1 MRPDRTHLFVT
12 ALLLVASPGTST
24 SSIDPSYDD
33 DPEGAAFFEE
43 KIRPVL
49 IERCY
54 SCHSAQA
61 KPPKAGLRVDTRAG
75 FRKGGDSGRAIESGR
90 PDDSLLIR
98 VLEHSSEIAQM
109 PPDGRL
115 PDAVLADFREWIER
129 GAPDPRP
136 DDEGGEC
143 AAR

>member
-1 MRPDRTHLFVT
+1 MRHHHPSSWTRVVLLC
-12 ALLLVASPGTST
+12 ALLCAPGLALA
-24 SSIDPSYDD
+24 D
-33 DPEGAAFFEE
+33 DPEGAAFFEK

-54 SCHSAQA
+54 ACHSSQA
-61 KPPKAGLRVDTRAG
+61 KPPKAGFRVDTRSG
-75 FRKGGDSGRAIESGR
+75 LRRGGHSGPAIEPGR

-98 VLEHSSEIAQM
+98 VLEHTSEIAMM

-115 PDAVLADFREWIER
+115 PDAVLDDFRAWIER

-136 DDEGGEC
+136 ETPPH
-143 AAR
+143 